1 MGKGVEPVPG
11 QVQSDAVK
19 TSIDLDDDLS
29 AEVQATVALVRE
41 KPATVLCQAI
51 RAGLPI
57 VAGRFQAIRPEGYFT
72 DAYPQPPE
80 RRELEAAMSEVHQ
93 KPER

>member
-1 MGKGVEPVPG
+1 M
-11 QVQSDAVK
+11 K

-29 AEVQATVALVRE
+29 AEVQATVCLVRE
-41 KPATVLCQAI
+41 KPAAVLRLAI

-57 VAGRFQAIRPEGYFT
+57 VANQMQSERPAGYFA
-72 DAYPQPPE
+72 DAYPQPSE
-80 RRELEAAMSEVHQ
+80 RRELEASMAQTPQ